1 MDPIAL
7 HHAMLLQHHALKLQQ
22 DSMIMLTMLKLRRK
36 KYTKKKYWVVPWLR
50 ERQRDHYGQ
59 YTSLMKELRLGDE
72 ASYRNYL
79 RMTPEMFDEL
89 LTRVGPRIEK
99 MDTNYRRAIE
109 AGLKLTVTLRH
120 LATGIDYPSLSYDF
134 RVSRHT
140 IATFIPLVCQ
150 AIVDE
155 YKNEVIPCPTSAAEW
170 KAIADEFERRWNV
183 PHAIGA
189 LDGKHVAIRKPAS
202 SGSLYY
208 NYKKFCS
215 IVLLALVDANAKFLW
230 IDVGGLGHQSDAQ
243 IFNAS
248 ELHKCIVDGSV
259 HLPAAEPM
267 TNDDVDVPFF
277 ILGDDAFALK
287 PYLMKPYTIRGL
299 TKEETIC
306 NYRISRGRR
315 VVENA
320 FGILSS
326 RFRCLLT
333 TLQQNPDNC
342 RLIVEACVC
351 LHNIMRKRY
360 PALQNADM
368 DMEDLEHIMS
378 S

>member
-22 DSMIMLTMLKLRRK
+22 DSMIMLMMLRLRRK

-59 YTSLMKELRLGDE
+59 YTSLMKERLGDE

-79 RMTPEMFDEL
+79 RMPLEMFDEL

-99 MDTNYRRAIE
+99 MDTYYRRAIE
-109 AGLKLTVTLRH
+109 AGVKLTVTLRQ

-202 SGSLYY
+202 SRSLYY

-215 IVLLALVDANAKFLW
+215 IVFLALVDANTKFLL

-248 ELHKCIVDGSV
+248 ELHECIVDGSV

-277 ILGDDAFALK
+277 IL
-287 PYLMKPYTIRGL
+287 
-299 TKEETIC
+299 
-306 NYRISRGRR
+306 
-315 VVENA
+315 
-320 FGILSS
+320 
-326 RFRCLLT
+326 
-333 TLQQNPDNC
+333 
-342 RLIVEACVC
+342 
-351 LHNIMRKRY
+351 
-360 PALQNADM
+360 
-368 DMEDLEHIMS
+368 
-378 S
+378 